1 MLDVNGH
8 MLIKHIVK
16 SDFFKKIYVQL
27 VRVIAWNLGYR
38 EIENKEVGKKGYSTV
53 QT

>member
-1 MLDVNGH
+1 MIQIGKKYNGRFKFKHLTMLDVNGH

-27 VRVIAWNLGYR
+27 VRVIA
-38 EIENKEVGKKGYSTV
+38 
-53 QT
+53 